1 MKTVKCGI
9 KAFDV
14 HELLCHFV
22 AQRGGFYAT
31 TGLDVKLVDTTFT
44 PDEKLPSENYFQ
56 VACGAAVLSR
66 SMPFR
71 VFLAAVTKPMFWLY
85 GSAGT
90 DSVEQLAGK
99 RIATY
104 PPLAPPYW
112 FNRIVLRNHG
122 LDPDTNVEL
131 TPARDDAIRLGL
143 LREGAVDAAVLSSA
157 ISPVAVQQRGLNTLV
172 MLGDEISFVTSG
184 IATTEKIAQK
194 DPGLV
199 ESLVSIYQRSLDVIH
214 DAPAEIHSILVDIM
228 GMTPEVAEQTY
239 KLILPC
245 YTQDGSMELEVIQV
259 GLNTLSAEL
268 GMDTPLNAKKFYEL
282 PQTRRDG
289 QFSEWS
295 SRS

>member
-1 MKTVKCGI
+1 MKTVECGI

-31 TGLDVKLVDTTFT
+31 AGLDVTLVDTTFT
-44 PDEKLPSENYFQ
+44 PDDELPGEYYFQ
-56 VACGAAVLSR
+56 VACGAAALSR
-66 SMPFR
+66 SAPFR

-85 GSAGT
+85 ASPGT

-112 FNRIVLRNHG
+112 FNRIALRNHG
-122 LDPDTNVEL
+122 IDPDTDVEL

-157 ISPVAVQQRGLNTLV
+157 ISPVAVQQRGLNILA
-172 MLGDEISFVTSG
+172 MLGEEISFVTSG
-184 IATTEKIAQK
+184 IATTEKIAQE

-199 ESLVSIYQRSLDVIH
+199 ERLVSIYQRSLVVLH
-214 DAPAEIHSILVDIM
+214 DAPAEIRSILVDIM
-228 GMTPEVAEQTY
+228 GMTPDVAEQTCE
-239 KLILPC
+239 LILPC
-245 YTQDGSMELEVIQV
+245 YTQDGHIEQEVIQA
-259 GLNTLSAEL
+259 GLDTLSAEL
-268 GMDTPLNAKKFYEL
+268 GTDPPLNADTFYKL
-282 PQTRRDG
+282 PQTKRND
-289 QFSEWS
+289 QLSALS